1 MTTTTRFADADGNAV
16 TPGEYAIIDT
26 RVHVTAVARPNGFTI
41 DQQDATIIH
50 TVVPVGDAEATASN
64 NTERQPLVTDEQVA
78 AAVTQ
83 AYRDGASQENGSWQ
97 PPASASIR
105 DYPDRDAL
113 HAADNEAEQ
122 INHAA
127 MRRILEA
134 ATRTTTAPANGKGPE
149 EASTPATSDALRD
162 AIEDLINDAGHIEH
176 TPYDDGA
183 RTGAVGHQPGSDLY
197 CPACW
202 VHGLRSALDTTRP
215 AAAERNRS

>member
-50 TVVPVGDAEATASN
+50 TVVPVGDSEATASN

-105 DYPDRDAL
+105 DYPDR
-113 HAADNEAEQ
+113 
-122 INHAA
+122 
-127 MRRILEA
+127 
-134 ATRTTTAPANGKGPE
+134 
-149 EASTPATSDALRD
+149 DALRD